1 MKKTFALS
9 HPKIKPAR
17 LVESIKHDI
26 KKYIARERRKKLPS
40 GTHFWAF
47 DCEFGASAEA
57 TEEIHI
63 GEINKNID
71 AAVAQELSEFYIVI
85 LARAA
90 VRQPRPAR
98 EYSEDDDSDFDED
111 DADLDD

>member
-1 MKKTFALS
+1 MKKTFALT

-40 GTHFWAF
+40 GTHYWAF
-47 DCEFGASAEA
+47 DCMIGASAEVA
-57 TEEIHI
+57 EEIHV

-71 AAVAQELSEFYIVI
+71 AIVAQDLSEFYLVI

-90 VRQPRPAR
+90 VRQPKP
-98 EYSEDDDSDFDED
+98 EMDYCEDDDSDFDEEELGD
-111 DADLDD
+111 DE